1 MDTVNIT
8 PALSTQEVTEVA
20 AAVQVLVEA
29 RNGVVNAARST
40 GEVIKWYAD
49 AISSIF
55 GAEWYELKGAAK
67 KPINTERAQFVAA
80 MTGAGFKKA
89 TIDVYWQRVK
99 EAAGYVTVGN
109 RVKGASDVDS
119 KNLDDLRTLINR
131 IFKAE
136 EDGTDTQWSD
146 EKAGLIDIFTRMGG
160 DENKLG

>member
-8 PALSTQEVTEVA
+8 PVVTPIAAAIQALTNARTEV
-20 AAVQVLVEA
+20 VK
-29 RNGVVNAARST
+29 AARST
-40 GEVIKWYAD
+40 GEVISTYAGALTD
-49 AISSIF
+49 VF
-55 GAEWYELKGAAK
+55 GAEWWLLKGADK
-67 KPINTERAQFVAA
+67 KPLKAERDQFVAD
-80 MTGAGFKKA
+80 MTAAGFKKP